1 MILRLLTPGNPISRA
16 RLFGLPL
23 ILSGMMLLPSSQ
35 CSSLDLNPSTSTGL
49 ATTDISSSLIQMN
62 ENYQIEL
69 EKEQAWLYN
78 FERRDVTFDYEN
90 NHDDYHRFLSV
101 KIPF

>member
-1 MILRLLTPGNPISRA
+1 
-16 RLFGLPL
+16 
-23 ILSGMMLLPSSQ
+23 
-35 CSSLDLNPSTSTGL
+35 
-49 ATTDISSSLIQMN
+49 MN